1 MVKICKFYKFLP
13 CLSQEIK
20 SSTKRV
26 KLQFENAADTYL
38 PLQRKGRAPALQKI
52 KMIFIR
58 EYENL
63 QPIPPPPLTAR
74 LIEYK
79 FTPFFKHRHPGA
91 HPLRQR
97 DMLRLIAAY
106 PAANHE
112 KQLSVFYVNTLI
124 NPKTEPQHER
134 HERKTGYKISYKRDT
149 PFFARARGSPPR
161 LRRKQLPHRS
171 IVRICRVP

>member
-13 CLSQEIK
+13 RLSQEIK

-63 QPIPPPPLTAR
+63 KPIPPPPLTAR

-79 FTPFFKHRHPGA
+79 LTPFF
-91 HPLRQR
+91 
-97 DMLRLIAAY
+97 
-106 PAANHE
+106 
-112 KQLSVFYVNTLI
+112 NTDI
-124 NPKTEPQHER
+124 PVR
-134 HERKTGYKISYKRDT
+134 T
-149 PFFARARGSPPR
+149 PFDSE
-161 LRRKQLPHRS
+161 
-171 IVRICRVP
+171 ICSA